1 MQSETFVTKI
11 IETLILVII
20 ISTVLCK
27 SLEPSHVSGLCW
39 LSFLFF
45 KEITLRYFFCR
56 ISWRNKYGSAT
67 SWWYKAWCL
76 KLGVYRYN
84 FIPWVRWIFFV
95 SSVCKQTKR
104 CISLKI
110 VRYKD
115 AGRNEKGTSVK
126 NKTTC
131 SVAFATFC
139 TSMLK
144 YNMFFF
150 VSFFLLHK
158 VASIS
163 PLGPQQL
170 RISASQT
177 CLLICGRKLKHRLS
191 SNNNRNHL

>member
-1 MQSETFVTKI
+1 MANWHMQRETFVTKI
-11 IETLILVII
+11 METLILVII
-20 ISTVLCK
+20 ISAVLCK

-39 LSFLFF
+39 ISFLFF

-56 ISWRNKYGSAT
+56 ISWRNKSYGSAT
-67 SWWYKAWCL
+67 SGWYKAWCL
-76 KLGVYRYN
+76 KLIV
-84 FIPWVRWIFFV
+84 IPWVRWIFFV

-126 NKTTC
+126 TKTTC
-131 SVAFATFC
+131 SVAFDSSEALATFC

-150 VSFFLLHK
+150 CFVFSF
-158 VASIS
+158 
-163 PLGPQQL
+163 
-170 RISASQT
+170 T
-177 CLLICGRKLKHRLS
+177 
-191 SNNNRNHL
+191 